1 MGLFTQLEKFD
12 QKLTRGYA
20 RWGALGMADVNCR
33 SSTGRVVEYRTGSMG
48 EDQEVE

>member
-20 RWGALGMADVNCR
+20 PVGGAGYG
-33 SSTGRVVEYRTGSMG
+33 GR
-48 EDQEVE
+48 

>member
-20 RWGALGMADVNCR
+20 RWGR
-33 SSTGRVVEYRTGSMG
+33 WVVVLS
-48 EDQEVE
+48 

>member
-20 RWGALGMADVNCR
+20 RWGR
-33 SSTGRVVEYRTGSMG
+33 W
-48 EDQEVE
+48 

>member
-20 RWGALGMADVNCR
+20 RWGQEKPRPAAAA
-33 SSTGRVVEYRTGSMG
+33 RVRRL
-48 EDQEVE
+48 Q